1 MDPRTAADLDD
12 AQYLDVREP
21 YEWATGHIDGATHV
35 PMSQLGAR
43 QDEIAQ
49 DRKVVVVCRTGSRSA
64 MVTQALQR
72 AGYDADN
79 LDGGLHAWTRS
90 GLQLVADGDVE
101 PRVA

>member
-21 YEWATGHIDGATHV
+21 YEWASGHIDGAVHV

-49 DRKVVVVCRTGSRSA
+49 DRTVVVVCRSGSRSA
-64 MVTQALQR
+64 MVTRALQN
-72 AGYDADN
+72 AGYDAEN
-79 LDGGLHAWTRS
+79 LDGGLQAWTRA
-90 GLQLVADGDVE
+90 GLGLVADADVE